1 MGHYSEAVL
10 TEFSDIHG
18 GGKKEETPSNIGNG
32 NESRHDREDSREKE
46 QEEKVQCR
54 RGVGGSCMWAVIQA
68 RRMLGTV
75 PSKRRV
81 VLVVRWGSSN

>member
-10 TEFSDIHG
+10 REFSDIHG

-54 RGVGGSCMWAVIQA
+54 RGVGVRGRA
-68 RRMLGTV
+68 RGRSFKLDGC
-75 PSKRRV
+75 SARSHQRGG
-81 VLVVRWGSSN
+81 WCWW